1 MTIELYPDMNTFQY
15 LLGPCLVCGRMP
27 PGTAHGITP
36 HQAVCDTCWVDEPED
51 AAVALAKAQGIEA
64 EEAEEADEPV
74 RPSRKRSAQ
83 PKAKTVEP
91 PADEA
96 DNEF

>member
-15 LLGPCLVCGRMP
+15 LSGPCLVCGRMP

-51 AAVALAKAQGIEA
+51 AAVALAKAQGIEV
-64 EEAEEADEPV
+64 EETEEPV
-74 RPSRKRSAQ
+74 RLPKRKPAAKR
-83 PKAKTVEP
+83 KAAVEP

-96 DNEF
+96 EDA